1 MKKLIILLLV
11 CLFSIA
17 GGEKIFGLEK
27 SAHAKVILD
36 GAHMGTMQHNL
47 LKGFVYN
54 MVQYGDFNEKM
65 KEKCAEM
72 LVWLLK
78 KHRSKQ
84 VHDLTKTTDE
94 LSTLFRA
101 CVQDINNFFAKSKIL
116 DKEKR
121 ALIIKWLQDG
131 KRLLVTYI
139 EITIK
144 SKTTGQSQTKI
155 EWSMTLAK
163 VGAKDK
169 KKK

>member
-11 CLFSIA
+11 CLFSIT
-17 GGEKIFGLEK
+17 GGEKIFGSEK
-27 SAHAKVILD
+27 SAHAKVILG
-36 GAHMGTMQHNL
+36 GAEMGDPQHSL

-54 MVQYGDFNEKM
+54 MVQYGKFNEKM

-84 VHDLTKTTDE
+84 VHDLTKTTDD

-101 CVQDINNFFAKSKIL
+101 CVQDINAFFANPKLS
-116 DKEKR
+116 DKEKQ
-121 ALIIKWLQDG
+121 ALIAKWFQDC
-131 KRLLVTYI
+131 KRLVVTYI
-139 EITIK
+139 EITVK
-144 SKTTGQSQTKI
+144 SKATGQTQTKI
-155 EWSMTLAK
+155 EWSMVLAK
-163 VGAKDK
+163 VGVKDK